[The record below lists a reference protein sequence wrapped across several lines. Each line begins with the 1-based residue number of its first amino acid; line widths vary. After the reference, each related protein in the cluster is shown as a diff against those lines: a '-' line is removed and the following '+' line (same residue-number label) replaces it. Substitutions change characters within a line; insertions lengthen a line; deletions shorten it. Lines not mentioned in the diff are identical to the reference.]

1 MELGLEPGTYTVQ
14 YQQDPGLFDT
24 SLTLGEDDRVVLNQ
38 TDFQPLD
45 QEQTTLRGVN
55 TTGNPN
61 DEYRLST
68 ALIIDRQNQPFRGL
82 QFSLIGNKA
91 KSTTSTLSALR
102 CIPWYIPSDYRIYQV
117 PGKLYMFH
125 TRNQPRS
132 LRSYIAII

>member
-1 MELGLEPGTYTVQ
+1 M
-14 YQQDPGLFDT
+14 
-24 SLTLGEDDRVVLNQ
+24 
-38 TDFQPLD
+38 
-45 QEQTTLRGVN
+45 RGVN
-55 TTGNPN
+55 KTGNPN

-91 KSTTSTLSALR
+91 NSTTSTLSALR